1 MSEEPRQ
8 RSATLGPDARPV
20 AITDDVDDPS
30 IAKAKGKVKLPL
42 RVRWTGVPRQYDL
55 DDPAQRARVYEQ
67 VLSEGTEDDI
77 RRFIDVD
84 VLAGTWEQL
93 VLPPGFASRGP
104 SGSVDD
110 GSSTFGADRAP
121 AARRDDRVGPA

>member
-1 MSEEPRQ
+1 MVTGTIVPMSEEPRQ

-20 AITDDVDDPS
+20 AIPDDVDDPS
-30 IAKAKGKVKLPL
+30 ITKANGTVELPL

-55 DDPAQRARVYEQ
+55 DDPAERARVYEQ
-67 VLSEGTEDDI
+67 VLSEGTDDDI

-93 VLPPGFASRGP
+93 VLPPRVRVAWAEWF
-104 SGSVDD
+104 
-110 GSSTFGADRAP
+110 
-121 AARRDDRVGPA
+121 RRRRQLDLRC